1 MSELLLK
8 AENITKTF
16 PGVKALDKV
25 NFDLRAGE
33 VHVLFG
39 ENGAGKSTLTKVL
52 AGSYLPDEGEMYRN
66 GEKMSFK
73 NPNDASN
80 RGVSAAY
87 QEFSLVPQL
96 SVVENLF
103 LGREMIKRGMLDK
116 AGMLEKARQSLDEL
130 GFDLAP
136 LANVGQLKRAERQMV
151 EITKAFQEKMSV
163 LILDEPTASLSDKE
177 VARLFEIIN
186 RLTGEGVGVI
196 YISHRIDELKK
207 VGDRISVLRD
217 GRNVATLDMAE
228 ADEQRLISLM
238 TGRDFSEIFP
248 LIDNQPGQVVLEV
261 DGLATASGLHDI
273 SFSVRSGEILG
284 IAGLVGAGKS
294 RVGRAL
300 YGLEQITA
308 GRIILEGYELEEP
321 NPRKCLKLGMLYFPA
336 DRHKEGLVLCRSVR
350 DNQTLAAVPLFE
362 RKGLINLKREESVV
376 RSIVEKMNVRP
387 ARIHSSIANLS
398 GGNQQKVMLSRGLT
412 RDIKVFIFDEASC
425 GIDVG
430 AKREVYL
437 FLKEQAEK
445 GAAVIFISSELPE
458 VLHLSHNILV
468 THAGGVAKQLP
479 GQAATEEDVRSACFG
494 YDYTN
499 LCNGN
504 GAARQTAPPAGTELP
519 GGNTIEGQLP

>member
-1 MSELLLK
+1 MPEYLLK
-8 AENITKTF
+8 AEHITKEF
-16 PGVKALDKV
+16 PGVKALDDV
-25 NFDLRAGE
+25 AFDLKAGE

-39 ENGAGKSTLTKVL
+39 ENGAGKSTLTKIL
-52 AGSYLPDEGEMYRN
+52 AGSYIPDQGEMHLR
-66 GEKMSFK
+66 GKKVEIKS
-73 NPNDASN
+73 PQDA
-80 RGVSAAY
+80 RRLGVSAVY

-96 SVVENLF
+96 TVVENLF
-103 LGREMIKRGMLDK
+103 LGRELTKRGMLDK
-116 AGMLEKARQSLDEL
+116 EGMLAQARQSLKEL
-130 GFDLAP
+130 GFDLDP
-136 LANVGQLKRAERQMV
+136 LSRVGELKRSERQMV

-177 VARLFEIIN
+177 VARLFEIIK

-217 GRNVATLDMAE
+217 GKNVATLDMAD

-238 TGRDFSEIFP
+238 TGREYEEIFP
-248 LIDNQPGQVVLEV
+248 VIDTVPGKVVLEV
-261 DGLATASGLHDI
+261 QGLSTASGLHGI
-273 SFSVRSGEILG
+273 SFSVRQGEILG

-294 RVGRAL
+294 RVGRSI
-300 YGLEQITA
+300 YGLEEIT
-308 GRIILEGYELEEP
+308 GGQIILEGYAVE
-321 NPRKCLKLGMLYFPA
+321 NPSPIKCLKLGVLYFPA

-350 DNQTLAAVPLFE
+350 ENQTLAALPLFE
-362 RKGLINLKREESVV
+362 KRGLIDMKREESTV

-387 ARIHSSIANLS
+387 KRIHRSINNLS

-458 VLHLSHNILV
+458 VLHLSHNIV
-468 THAGGVAKQLP
+468 VMHAGGVAKVLP
-479 GQAATEEDVRSACFG
+479 GKAASEEDVLSACFG
-494 YDYTN
+494 YDYDN

-504 GAARQTAPPAGTELP
+504 GNPAQAGHNPSEA
-519 GGNTIEGQLP
+519 

>member
-1 MSELLLK
+1 MSEFLLR
-8 AENITKTF
+8 AEHITKTF
-16 PGVKALDKV
+16 PGVKALDDV
-25 NFDLRAGE
+25 SFDLKAGE

-39 ENGAGKSTLTKVL
+39 ENGAGKSTLTKIL
-52 AGSYLPDEGEMYRN
+52 AGSYIPDQGQLYLR
-66 GEKMSFK
+66 GEKVEFK
-73 NPNDASN
+73 APLDA
-80 RGVSAAY
+80 RAQGISAVY

-96 SVVENLF
+96 TVVENLF
-103 LGREMIKRGMLDK
+103 LGREMLKRGLLNK
-116 AGMLEKARQSLDEL
+116 EGMLEQARQSLAEL
-130 GFDLAP
+130 GFDLDP
-136 LANVGQLKRAERQMV
+136 LAKVGELKRAERQMV

-177 VARLFEIIN
+177 VTRLFEVIE

-217 GRNVATLDMAE
+217 GKNVATLDMAQ

-238 TGRDFSEIFP
+238 TGREYEEIFP
-248 LIDNQPGQVVLEV
+248 VIDNVPGEMVLEV
-261 DGLATASGLHDI
+261 EGLATASGLRDI
-273 SFSVRSGEILG
+273 SFRVRAGEILG

-294 RVGRAL
+294 RVGRAI
-300 YGLEQITA
+300 YGLEQITKGHIRVFGEA
-308 GRIILEGYELEEP
+308 LKELSP
-321 NPRKCLKLGMLYFPA
+321 IASLHRGILYFPA

-350 DNQTLAAVPLFE
+350 ENLTLAALPLFE
-362 RKGLINLKREESVV
+362 KRGFIDLKREEKAV
-376 RSIVEKMNVRP
+376 RRIVDKMNVRP
-387 ARIHSSIANLS
+387 ARIHGAITHLS

-437 FLKEQAEK
+437 FLKEQAER

-458 VLHLSHNILV
+458 VLHLSHTIMV
-468 THAGGVAKQLP
+468 MHAGAVAKTLP
-479 GQAATEEDVRSACFG
+479 GRTASEEDVLSACFG
-494 YDYTN
+494 YDYRN

-504 GAARQTAPPAGTELP
+504 GSPEKAARP
-519 GGNTIEGQLP
+519 GGAANPGANSIEG